1 MKRTTTTMVALVE
14 DYLSVRRK
22 MGFALGI
29 AGDRLLAFGRFADQ
43 AGHSG
48 PVTFEL
54 AVRWAQASPCH
65 LRLTSAWRLQTLRP
79 FLKYRSQF
87 DPGTAI
93 VPRSFF
99 GSTHR
104 RPVPHI
110 YTEQEIAALLRA
122 TDHLVPTDGLR
133 PATYRTLFGLL
144 ASTGLRISEALHLRP
159 QDVDFAHGF
168 LTVSETKFRKSR
180 LVPLH
185 PTTVAALKHYADFQ
199 QHRLGRQRTE
209 VFFVSDRGKR
219 LPYTTVCNTFV
230 KLRQRLA
237 WIGRGGY
244 ALPRIH
250 DIRHTFI
257 TRCLLDSYH
266 RNQLPDHVIDTLSTY
281 VGHAKV
287 TDTYW
292 YVSATPE
299 IMAVAAKRFAG
310 FIDGGTQ

>member
-1 MKRTTTTMVALVE
+1 MKRTTTMVSLVE
-14 DYLSVRRK
+14 DYLTVRRK

-48 PVTFEL
+48 PVTFDL
-54 AVRWAQASPCH
+54 AVRWAQASPCPS
-65 LRLTSAWRLQTLRP
+65 RLTSAWRLQTLRP

-93 VPRSFF
+93 VPRGFF

-110 YTEQEIAALLRA
+110 YTEQEIADLLRA
-122 TDHLVPTDGLR
+122 ADDLAPTNGLR

-159 QDVDFAHGF
+159 QDVNLARGF

-185 PTTVAALKHYADFQ
+185 PTTVAALKLYADFQ
-199 QHRLGRQRTE
+199 QHKLGGHGTE

-219 LPYTTVCNTFV
+219 LPYPTVCNTFV

-266 RNQLPDHVIDTLSTY
+266 RDQLPDHVIDTLSTY

-299 IMAVAAKRFAG
+299 IMAVAAKRFAA
-310 FIDGGTQ
+310 FIDGGAQ

>member
-1 MKRTTTTMVALVE
+1 MTHAPTMVSLAE
-14 DYLSVRRK
+14 DYLAARRQ

-29 AGDRLLAFGRFADQ
+29 AGEQLLTFGRFADQ
-43 AGHSG
+43 AGHCG
-48 PVTFEL
+48 PVTLDL
-54 AVRWAQASPCH
+54 AVRWAQSSRRDTPLTWAR
-65 LRLTSAWRLQTLRP
+65 RLEVLRP
-79 FLKYRSQF
+79 FAKYRSQF
-87 DPGTAI
+87 DAGTA
-93 VPRSFF
+93 VLPTTFF
-99 GSTHR
+99 GPTHR
-104 RPVPHI
+104 RLVPHI
-110 YTEQEIAALLRA
+110 YTEQEIVALLQA
-122 TDHLVPTDGLR
+122 TDHLVPTKGLR

-159 QDVDFAHGF
+159 QEVDFAHGI
-168 LTVSETKFRKSR
+168 LTVSQTKFRKSR

-185 PTTVAALKHYADFQ
+185 PTTVAALKQYADFQ
-199 QHRLGRQRTE
+199 KRKFGEHGTE
-209 VFFVSDRGKR
+209 TFFVSDRCKP

-230 KLRQRLA
+230 YLRRNLA

-257 TRCLLDSYH
+257 TRSLLDSYH
-266 RNQLPDHVIDTLSTY
+266 RNQSPDHVVDTLSTY

-299 IMAVAAKRFAG
+299 IMAVAASRFEG
-310 FIDGGTQ
+310 FIDGGRQ

>member
-1 MKRTTTTMVALVE
+1 MVSLVE
-14 DYLSVRRK
+14 DYLAVRRQ
-22 MGFALGI
+22 MGFALDI
-29 AGDRLLAFGRFADQ
+29 AGDRLLGFGRFADQ

-48 PVTFEL
+48 SVTFEL
-54 AVRWAQASPCH
+54 AVRWAQALPCRS
-65 LRLTSAWRLQTLRP
+65 RLTSAWRLQTLRP

-93 VPRSFF
+93 VPRGFF

-104 RPVPHI
+104 RLVPHI
-110 YTEQEIAALLRA
+110 YTEQEIVALLQA
-122 TDHLVPTDGLR
+122 TDRLVPTKGLR

-159 QDVDFAHGF
+159 QEVDFAHGL
-168 LTVSETKFRKSR
+168 LTVSQTKFRKSR

-185 PTTVAALKHYADFQ
+185 PTTVAALKQYADVQKRKFGGQ
-199 QHRLGRQRTE
+199 ETE
-209 VFFVSDRGKR
+209 TFFVSDRCKP

-230 KLRQRLA
+230 YLRRSLA

-244 ALPRIH
+244 ALPRIQ

-257 TRCLLDSYH
+257 TRSLLDSYH
-266 RNQLPDHVIDTLSTY
+266 RNQSPDHVVDTLSTY

-299 IMAVAAKRFAG
+299 IMAVAASRFEG
-310 FIDGGTQ
+310 FIDGGRQ

>member
-1 MKRTTTTMVALVE
+1 MKRTKTTMVSLVE
-14 DYLSVRRK
+14 DYLAVRRE
-22 MGFALGI
+22 MGFALDI
-29 AGDRLLAFGRFADQ
+29 AGYRLLAFGRFADQ

-48 PVTFEL
+48 SVTFEL
-54 AVRWAQASPCH
+54 AMRWAQALPCRS
-65 LRLTSAWRLQTLRP
+65 RLTSAWRLQTLRP

-93 VPRSFF
+93 VPRGFF

-104 RPVPHI
+104 RLVPHI
-110 YTEQEIAALLRA
+110 YTEQEIVALLQA
-122 TDHLVPTDGLR
+122 TDHLVPTKGLR

-159 QDVDFAHGF
+159 QEVDFAHGI
-168 LTVSETKFRKSR
+168 LTVSQTKFRKSR

-185 PTTVAALKHYADFQ
+185 PTTVAALKQYADFQ
-199 QHRLGRQRTE
+199 KRQFGEHGTE
-209 VFFVSDRGKR
+209 TFFVSDRCKP

-230 KLRQRLA
+230 YLRRNLA

-257 TRCLLDSYH
+257 TRSLLDSYH
-266 RNQLPDHVIDTLSTY
+266 RNQSPDHVVDTLSTY

-299 IMAVAAKRFAG
+299 IMAVAASRFEG
-310 FIDGGTQ
+310 FIDGGRQ

>member
-1 MKRTTTTMVALVE
+1 MKRLTTTMVSLVE
-14 DYLSVRRK
+14 DYLAVRRE
-22 MGFALGI
+22 MGFALTI
-29 AGDRLLAFGRFADQ
+29 AGDRLLGFGRYADQ
-43 AGHSG
+43 AGHCG

-54 AVRWAQASPCH
+54 AVRWAQALPCNS
-65 LRLTSAWRLQTLRP
+65 RLTSAWRLQTLRP
-79 FLKYRSQF
+79 FLKYRAQF

-104 RPVPHI
+104 RLVPHI
-110 YTEQEIAALLRA
+110 YTDQEIVALLQA
-122 TDHLVPTDGLR
+122 TDHLVPTNGLR

-144 ASTGLRISEALHLRP
+144 ASTGLRISEALQLRP
-159 QDVDFAHGF
+159 QEVDLASGL
-168 LTVSETKFRKSR
+168 LTVTQTKFRKSR

-185 PTTVAALKHYADFQ
+185 PTTVAALKQYADVQ
-199 QHRLGRQRTE
+199 KRKLGRQGTE
-209 VFFVSDRGKR
+209 TFFVSDRGKP
-219 LPYTTVCNTFV
+219 LPYPTVCGTFV
-230 KLRQRLA
+230 YLRRCLS
-237 WIGRGGY
+237 WSGRGGY

-257 TRCLLDSYH
+257 TRNLLDSYH
-266 RNQLPDHVIDTLSTY
+266 RNQLPDQVVDALSTY

-310 FIDGGTQ
+310 FMDGGVQ

>member
-1 MKRTTTTMVALVE
+1 MKRTKTTMVSLVE
-14 DYLSVRRK
+14 DYLAVRRE
-22 MGFALGI
+22 MGFALDI
-29 AGDRLLAFGRFADQ
+29 AGYRLLAFGRFADQ

-54 AVRWAQASPCH
+54 AVGWAQALPCRS
-65 LRLTSAWRLQTLRP
+65 RLTSAWRLQTLRP

-93 VPRSFF
+93 VPRGFF

-104 RPVPHI
+104 RLVPHI
-110 YTEQEIAALLRA
+110 YTEQEIVALLQA
-122 TDHLVPTDGLR
+122 TDHLVPTKGLR

-159 QDVDFAHGF
+159 QEVDFAHGL
-168 LTVSETKFRKSR
+168 LTVSQTKFRKSR

-185 PTTVAALKHYADFQ
+185 PTTVAALKQYADVQKRKFGEQ
-199 QHRLGRQRTE
+199 GTE
-209 VFFVSDRGKR
+209 SFFVSDRCKP
-219 LPYTTVCNTFV
+219 LPYTTVCNTFAY
-230 KLRQRLA
+230 LRRNLA

-257 TRCLLDSYH
+257 TRSLLDSYH
-266 RNQLPDHVIDTLSTY
+266 RNQSPDHVVDTLSTY

-299 IMAVAAKRFAG
+299 IMAVAASRFEG
-310 FIDGGTQ
+310 FIDGGRQ

>member
-1 MKRTTTTMVALVE
+1 MKRTKTTMVSLVE
-14 DYLSVRRK
+14 DYLRVRRET
-22 MGFALGI
+22 GFALEI
-29 AGDRLLAFGRFADQ
+29 AGYRLLAFGRFADQ

-54 AVRWAQASPCH
+54 AVRWAQALPCRS
-65 LRLTSAWRLQTLRP
+65 RLTSAWKLQILRP

-93 VPRSFF
+93 APRGFF

-104 RPVPHI
+104 RLVPHI
-110 YTEQEIAALLRA
+110 YTKQEIVALLQA
-122 TDHLVPTDGLR
+122 ADHLVPTKGIR

-159 QDVDFAHGF
+159 QELDFAYGI
-168 LTVSETKFRKSR
+168 LTVSQTKFRKSR

-185 PTTVAALKHYADFQ
+185 PTTVAALKRYVDFKKGKFGG
-199 QHRLGRQRTE
+199 HGTE
-209 VFFVSDRGKR
+209 TFFVSDRCKP
-219 LPYTTVCNTFV
+219 LPYPTVCNTFAY
-230 KLRQRLA
+230 LRRNLA

-257 TRCLLDSYH
+257 TRSLLDSYR
-266 RNQLPDHVIDTLSTY
+266 RNKSPDHIVDTLSTY

-299 IMAVAAKRFAG
+299 IMAVAAKRFAKLVE
-310 FIDGGTQ
+310 GGAR

>member
-1 MKRTTTTMVALVE
+1 MKRLTTTMVSLVE
-14 DYLSVRRK
+14 DYLAVRRE
-22 MGFALGI
+22 MGFALTI
-29 AGDRLLAFGRFADQ
+29 AGDRLLGFGRYADQ
-43 AGHSG
+43 AGHCG

-54 AVRWAQASPCH
+54 AVRWAQALPCNS
-65 LRLTSAWRLQTLRP
+65 RLTSAWRLQTLRP
-79 FLKYRSQF
+79 FLKYRAQF
-87 DPGTAI
+87 DPDTAI

-104 RPVPHI
+104 RLVPHI
-110 YTEQEIAALLRA
+110 YTDQEIVALLQA
-122 TDHLVPTDGLR
+122 TDNLVPTNGLR

-159 QDVDFAHGF
+159 QEVDLAGGL
-168 LTVSETKFRKSR
+168 LTVTQTKFRKSR

-185 PTTVAALKHYADFQ
+185 PTTVAALKQYADVQ
-199 QHRLGRQRTE
+199 KRKLGRQGTE
-209 VFFVSDRGKR
+209 TFFVSDRGKP
-219 LPYTTVCNTFV
+219 LPYPTVCGTFV
-230 KLRQRLA
+230 YLRRCLS
-237 WIGRGGY
+237 WSGRGGY

-257 TRCLLDSYH
+257 TRNLLDSYH
-266 RNQLPDHVIDTLSTY
+266 RNQSPDQVVDTLSTY

-310 FIDGGTQ
+310 FMDGGVQ

>member
-1 MKRTTTTMVALVE
+1 MKRTKTTMVSLVE
-14 DYLSVRRK
+14 DYLAVRRE
-22 MGFALGI
+22 MGFALDI
-29 AGDRLLAFGRFADQ
+29 AGYRLLAFGRFADQ

-54 AVRWAQASPCH
+54 AVGWAQALPCRS
-65 LRLTSAWRLQTLRP
+65 RLTSAWRLQTLRP

-93 VPRSFF
+93 VPRGFF

-104 RPVPHI
+104 RLVPHI
-110 YTEQEIAALLRA
+110 YTEQEIVALLQA
-122 TDHLVPTDGLR
+122 TDHLVPTKGLR

-159 QDVDFAHGF
+159 QEVDFAHGI
-168 LTVSETKFRKSR
+168 LTVSQTKFRKSR

-185 PTTVAALKHYADFQ
+185 PTTVAALKQYADFQ
-199 QHRLGRQRTE
+199 KRKFGEHGTE
-209 VFFVSDRGKR
+209 TFFVSDRCKP

-230 KLRQRLA
+230 YLRRNLA

-257 TRCLLDSYH
+257 TRSLLDSYH
-266 RNQLPDHVIDTLSTY
+266 RNQSPDHVVDTLSTY

-299 IMAVAAKRFAG
+299 IMAVAASRFEG
-310 FIDGGTQ
+310 FIDGGRQ

>member
-1 MKRTTTTMVALVE
+1 
-14 DYLSVRRK
+14 
-22 MGFALGI
+22 
-29 AGDRLLAFGRFADQ
+29 
-43 AGHSG
+43 
-48 PVTFEL
+48 
-54 AVRWAQASPCH
+54 
-65 LRLTSAWRLQTLRP
+65 LRP

>member
-1 MKRTTTTMVALVE
+1 MKRTKTTMVSLVE
-14 DYLSVRRK
+14 DYLAVRRE
-22 MGFALGI
+22 MGFALDI
-29 AGDRLLAFGRFADQ
+29 AGYRLLAFGRFADQ

-48 PVTFEL
+48 SVTFEL
-54 AVRWAQASPCH
+54 AVRWAQALPCRS
-65 LRLTSAWRLQTLRP
+65 RLTSAWRLQTLRP

-93 VPRSFF
+93 VPRGFF

-104 RPVPHI
+104 RLVPHI
-110 YTEQEIAALLRA
+110 YTEQEIVALLQA
-122 TDHLVPTDGLR
+122 TDHLVPTKGLR

-159 QDVDFAHGF
+159 QEVDFAHGI
-168 LTVSETKFRKSR
+168 LTVSQTKFRKSR

-185 PTTVAALKHYADFQ
+185 PTTVAALKQYADFQ
-199 QHRLGRQRTE
+199 KRKFGEHGTE
-209 VFFVSDRGKR
+209 TFFVSDRCKP
-219 LPYTTVCNTFV
+219 LPYPTVCNTFV
-230 KLRQRLA
+230 YLRRNLA

-257 TRCLLDSYH
+257 TRSLLDSYH
-266 RNQLPDHVIDTLSTY
+266 RNQSPDHVVDTLSTY

-299 IMAVAAKRFAG
+299 IMAVAASRFEG
-310 FIDGGTQ
+310 FIDGGRQ

>member
-1 MKRTTTTMVALVE
+1 MKSATTTMVSLVE
-14 DYLSVRRK
+14 DYLAVRRE
-22 MGFALGI
+22 MGFALTI

-54 AVRWAQASPCH
+54 AVRWAQAEPCGSA
-65 LRLTSAWRLQTLRP
+65 LTSAWRLQILRP

-87 DPGTAI
+87 DSGTAV
-93 VPRSFF
+93 VPKSFF

-104 RPVPHI
+104 RLVPHI
-110 YTEQEIAALLRA
+110 YTEQEIVALLQA
-122 TDHLVPTDGLR
+122 TDRLVPTHGLR
-133 PATYRTLFGLL
+133 SATYRTLFGLL
-144 ASTGLRISEALHLRP
+144 ASTGLRISEAIHLQP
-159 QDVDFAHGF
+159 QDVDFAHGL
-168 LTVSETKFRKSR
+168 LTVNQTKFRKSR

-185 PTTVAALKHYADFQ
+185 PTTVAALKQYVDVQ
-199 QHRLGRQRTE
+199 KRELGRQATE
-209 VFFVSDRGKR
+209 TFFVSARGKP
-219 LPYTTVCNTFV
+219 LPYTTVCGTFV
-230 KLRQRLA
+230 NLRRSLA

-257 TRCLLDSYH
+257 TRSLLNSYH
-266 RNQLPDHVIDTLSTY
+266 RNQLPDHVVDTLSTY

-299 IMAVAAKRFAG
+299 IMAVAAQRFAD
-310 FIDGGTQ
+310 FIEGGRL